1 MLSGN
6 SDDLFHTL
14 QFHYDLGMLLYSKS
28 KEQDSNDVIFHIVD
42 QINHGVPSL
51 VQPEIGVEIAELNL
65 KAGDRA
71 MTFSDYETASSYLR
85 KAMALLPQ
93 SHWRDHYEMSLRLYM
108 LSAKAAYSCSR
119 GNAQQT
125 RALLKSILD
134 NGRCIGDKL
143 DAYYLNVTVSANH
156 ATAPK

>member
-1 MLSGN
+1 
-6 SDDLFHTL
+6 
-14 QFHYDLGMLLYSKS
+14 MLLYSKS
-28 KEQDSNDVIFHIVD
+28 KEQGSNDATFLIVN

-51 VQPEIGVEIAELNL
+51 VKHEIAVEIAELNL

-71 MTFSDYETASSYLR
+71 MAFSDYETASSYLS

-93 SHWRDHYEMSLRLYM
+93 SHWRDHYELCLRLYI

-119 GNAQQT
+119 GNIQQT
-125 RALLKSILD
+125 RTLLKSILD

-143 DAYYLNVTVSANH
+143 DAYYLYVTVSANH
-156 ATAPK
+156 ATAQKEFDG